1 MGSLRSK
8 CSTANAQRHSVPTPT
23 DDTDGW
29 LGDSGTQLNF
39 WGSQKYLPEC
49 KHSLPRKES
58 HSTKMTEKLFSLLF
72 EVATD
77 NRLII
82 LNANH
87 LSPEF

>member
-1 MGSLRSK
+1 MLGDFLSQLLLMTQMAGWVTLAPSSISGDLRSIFL
-8 CSTANAQRHSVPTPT
+8 SVNTHFQ
-23 DDTDGW
+23 G
-29 LGDSGTQLNF
+29 
-39 WGSQKYLPEC
+39 K
-49 KHSLPRKES
+49 KS